1 MFHDRIL
8 DCNLHLG
15 DLSALVVASE
25 DGKSILEADLQCD
38 EKSYSLDRVVA
49 TVDVIA
55 HEQVVR
61 VGWLSTNFEELSKV
75 MELAVDVSADGDR
88 STHLLD
94 VGLINKDFFCLNRI
108 QKLTDVQNVSFHIN
122 QPPTSRTFCEAQFA
136 AQNALL
142 GDVYRESCLTLGVEL
157 TFSQRALTCDSGS
170 GLQESR
176 MAICSSRCLM
186 SFMLKL
192 FLTSILI
199 FLIITILEQDR
210 SLIISFHM

>member
-1 MFHDRIL
+1 M
-8 DCNLHLG
+8 G

-94 VGLINKDFFCLNRI
+94 V
-108 QKLTDVQNVSFHIN
+108 
-122 QPPTSRTFCEAQFA
+122 
-136 AQNALL
+136 
-142 GDVYRESCLTLGVEL
+142 
-157 TFSQRALTCDSGS
+157 
-170 GLQESR
+170 
-176 MAICSSRCLM
+176 
-186 SFMLKL
+186 
-192 FLTSILI
+192 
-199 FLIITILEQDR
+199 
-210 SLIISFHM
+210 